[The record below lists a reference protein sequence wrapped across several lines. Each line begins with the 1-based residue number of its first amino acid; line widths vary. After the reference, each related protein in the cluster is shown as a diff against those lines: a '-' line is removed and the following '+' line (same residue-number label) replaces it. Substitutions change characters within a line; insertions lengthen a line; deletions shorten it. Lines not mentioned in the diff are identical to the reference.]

1 MSISTL
7 DRYLLFE
14 LALLRWA
21 LLLMLGTFLLMLG
34 DFIGQMGYNVQL
46 LKNSHF
52 DLLARYYL
60 LRFPEFLLVWLPM
73 SLPGAALLTAIPML
87 RQRTVIALAAAGIPP
102 RRVFAALIPLAL
114 VCGGLGFVLKDQV
127 VPSLQDEIEYVQ
139 ALMDGKMAAG
149 EMRATSAGW
158 RSRDTHWSVQAAL
171 PAVGDYR
178 IVVAFRQA
186 ARYDDDLT
194 VVADRLHWVDRQW
207 LLENVV
213 VVRGG
218 QQRQIARATPRDLG
232 LEQDFAPETLALALR
247 PDDAKTSDEVHKSKG
262 TRYKQVLAQR
272 VAWAFLPLLC
282 LLFALPS
289 FLRQGRGSV
298 GTATAASLILAVVP
312 MVALGALGKLM
323 ISAGTDPVILASV
336 LVVALLA
343 VGVWRWWRMSL

>member
-1 MSISTL
+1 MMSTL
-7 DRYLLFE
+7 DRYLLLE

-52 DLLARYYL
+52 DLLIRYYL

-102 RRVFAALIPLAL
+102 RRVFASLIPLAVL
-114 VCGGLGFVLKDQV
+114 CGGFGFALKDQI
-127 VPSLQDEIEYVQ
+127 VPRLQDEIEYVQ

-158 RSRDTHWSVQAAL
+158 RSRATHWSVQAAL

-186 ARYDDDLT
+186 EHYDDDLT
-194 VVADRLHWVDRQW
+194 VVADRLSWAGKQW
-207 LLENVV
+207 MLDNAV

-218 QQRQIARATPRDLG
+218 RQTYVAHATPQSLG

-289 FLRQGRGSV
+289 FVRQGRGNV
-298 GTATAASLILAVVP
+298 GTATAAALILAVVP
-312 MVALGALGKLM
+312 MLALGALGKLM
-323 ISAGTDPVILASV
+323 ISSGVDPVV
-336 LVVALLA
+336 LA
-343 VGVWRWWRMSL
+343 VLLVTSLLGIGGWRWWRMSL